1 MNGPAHLRFGGG
13 LAESHMN
20 PVVLV
25 LMLIA
30 VALMLVLPRRYAV
43 VPFLLGIF
51 LTPFAQQIY
60 VAGVHLFVPRILILF
75 GCIRAVLAKI
85 SSHEEIA
92 SGGFNAVD
100 TFFVLLALISS
111 LANVLL
117 FLEMQALIYQ
127 CGVIWDTIGGYFL
140 LRFLIRDEEDILRVI
155 KTFAVVTCI
164 LGVTMLYEKLFDL
177 NVFGFIG
184 GEMRPL
190 LRDGA
195 FRARGTF
202 EGPIPAGTF
211 AATFICL
218 FAWLW
223 QSGKARFLG
232 FAGIIGATMMV
243 VTSASST
250 PLLAYLAALLGIA
263 MWPLRKK
270 MRAIRW
276 GVLILLVSLHLV
288 MKAPVWFLINHVD
301 IIAGNSGYHRAELI
315 DQCVKHFSDWWLIGV
330 KSTAVWGWDMWDQ
343 ANQFTSVA
351 SGSGV
356 VPLICF
362 ILMLSQAFG
371 RIGSARKLVDGDRK
385 KEWMLW
391 LLGATLFSHVVAFF
405 GISYNDQTLFSW
417 FTLLALICAA
427 TAPILAKNF
436 VSESQSNLSLSHS
449 PLAYPRFS
457 TSGTARMRLPN

>member
-1 MNGPAHLRFGGG
+1 MNGPAHLKCGGG
-13 LAESHMN
+13 AAGSN
-20 PVVLV
+20 IDPVVLV
-25 LMLIA
+25 LMLITI
-30 VALMLVLPRRYAV
+30 ALILVLPRRYVV
-43 VPFLLGIF
+43 VPFLLAIF
-51 LTPFAQQIY
+51 LTPFGQQIY
-60 VAGVHLFVPRILILF
+60 VGGAHLFVPRILILF
-75 GCIRAVLAKI
+75 GCIRAGMAKM
-85 SSHEEIA
+85 SSHTEIA
-92 SGGFNAVD
+92 SGGFNSVD
-100 TFFVLLALISS
+100 KLFALGGIVSALASVVL
-111 LANVLL
+111 
-117 FLEMQALIYQ
+117 FWQMQALIYQ

-164 LGVTMLYEKLFDL
+164 LSVTMLYEKLFDL

-184 GEMRPL
+184 GEMKPL

-202 EGPIPAGTF
+202 QGPIPAGTF
-211 AATFICL
+211 AATFLCL

-232 FAGIIGATMMV
+232 FAGIVGATMMG

-315 DQCVKHFSDWWLIGV
+315 DQCVKHFSDWWLMGV
-330 KSTAVWGWDMWDQ
+330 KSTADWGWDMWDQ
-343 ANQFTSVA
+343 ANQFTAVA
-351 SGSGV
+351 NGSGL

-362 ILMLSQAFG
+362 IMMISRSFG
-371 RIGSARKLVDGDRK
+371 RIGTSMKLVDG
-385 KEWMLW
+385 
-391 LLGATLFSHVVAFF
+391 A
-405 GISYNDQTLFSW
+405 
-417 FTLLALICAA
+417 
-427 TAPILAKNF
+427 
-436 VSESQSNLSLSHS
+436 
-449 PLAYPRFS
+449 
-457 TSGTARMRLPN
+457 